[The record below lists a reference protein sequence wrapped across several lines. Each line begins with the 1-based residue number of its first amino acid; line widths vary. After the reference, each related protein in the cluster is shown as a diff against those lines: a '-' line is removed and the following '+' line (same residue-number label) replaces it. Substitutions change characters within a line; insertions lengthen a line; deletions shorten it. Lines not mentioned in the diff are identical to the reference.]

1 MRQRCGIGPSL
12 LLLLSACAGVAPDP
26 EAVSIEDLPVVD
38 LDDQVRAQCAE
49 FEQAAID
56 AVVRRRY
63 GEAEAIAAR
72 VLATNP
78 RSARARAV
86 LGMVDLQDAA
96 KQDPIEWF
104 GMRRG
109 EAQLALARQLAP
121 ADAFVGWMHAVFLAE
136 SGHMS
141 AAAKAAEDALE
152 RCKESPAAEKA
163 ALLGIAGTYRYELGE
178 ERAALPHLRAYA
190 SLRPDDATAQFRLGA
205 SLLSIARTPQGVP
218 LPYRQAQADAEQAA
232 AAFARCVELAPGDE
246 DAALAIA
253 TANLRA
259 AELARLKRSGDG
271 AARAEEA
278 ASLEQAALDH
288 LRKVADRFPDSA
300 EARFRLGVVAV
311 QMEQL
316 ELANASYRA
325 ALDLDPA
332 HAGCLMN
339 LSALAIEDGKPD
351 QARDLLRRL
360 LDADAARRELSRD
373 ERQRIERWLAR
384 PAAEQEPPTAGGK

>member
-1 MRQRCGIGPSL
+1 M

-26 EAVSIEDLPVVD
+26 DTVSIESLPVVQ
-38 LDDQVRAQCAE
+38 LDDEALAKCDE
-49 FEQAAID
+49 FEKAAID

-63 GEAEAIAAR
+63 AEAEAIAAR

-86 LGMVDLQDAA
+86 LGMVELQAAA

-141 AAAKAAEDALE
+141 AAAKAAEDALD
-152 RCKESPAAEKA
+152 RCKEAPAAEKA

-218 LPYRQAQADAEQAA
+218 VPYQLAQTDAEQAA
-232 AAFARCVELAPGDE
+232 RAFERCVELAPGDE
-246 DAALAIA
+246 DAALSIA
-253 TANLRA
+253 TATLRA
-259 AELARLKRSGDG
+259 AELARLKPTRDG
-271 AARAEEA
+271 AARDKEA
-278 ASLEQAALDH
+278 AALEQKAIDH
-288 LRKVADRFPDSA
+288 LRSVADRFPDSA
-300 EARFRLGVVAV
+300 EVRFRLGIVAT
-311 QMEQL
+311 QL
-316 ELANASYRA
+316 KQPELAQASYLA
-325 ALDLDPA
+325 ALEREPS
-332 HAGCLMN
+332 HAGSLMN
-339 LSALAIEDGKPD
+339 LAALAVEKGELD
-351 QARDLLRRL
+351 QARSLLRRL
-360 LDADAARRELSRD
+360 LDADAARGELSRD
-373 ERQRIERWLAR
+373 ERQRIERWLA
-384 PAAEQEPPTAGGK
+384 QPPGR

>member
-1 MRQRCGIGPSL
+1 MRLWCGIGPSV
-12 LLLLSACAGVAPDP
+12 LLLLSGCAGVAPDP
-26 EAVSIEDLPVVD
+26 EKVSIDSLPIVE
-38 LDDQVRAQCAE
+38 LADDVREQCQE

-86 LGMVDLQDAA
+86 LGMVRLQEAA
-96 KQDPIEWF
+96 QQDPIEWF

-152 RCKESPAAEKA
+152 RCREAPAAEKA

-178 ERAALPHLRAYA
+178 ERAALPHLRTYV

-218 LPYRQAQADAEQAA
+218 VPYQQAQTDAQQAA
-232 AAFARCVELAPGDE
+232 QAFARCVELAPGDE

-253 TANLRA
+253 TATLRA
-259 AELARLKRSGDG
+259 AELARLKPSKDG
-271 AARAEEA
+271 AARDREVAG
-278 ASLEQAALDH
+278 LEQQALDH
-288 LRKVADRFPDSA
+288 LRSVADRFPDSA
-300 EARFRLGVVAV
+300 EARFRLGIVATGLG
-311 QMEQL
+311 QP
-316 ELANASYRA
+316 ELAEASYLA
-325 ALDLDPA
+325 ALEREPSHTGSL
-332 HAGCLMN
+332 LN
-339 LSALAIEDGKPD
+339 LATLAAEKGESE
-351 QARDLLRRL
+351 QARRLLQRL
-360 LDADAARRELSRD
+360 LDADATRGDLSRD
-373 ERQRIERWLAR
+373 ERQRIQRWLTQTT
-384 PAAEQEPPTAGGK
+384 P